1 MGERGRDGLDGD
13 GLDGDGLDG
22 DGLDGDGE
30 RGWNNNTGF
39 YPPK

>member
-13 GLDGDGLDG
+13 GLDGLDG

>member
-1 MGERGRDGLDGD
+1 MGERGRD

>member
-1 MGERGRDGLDGD
+1 MGERGR
-13 GLDGDGLDG
+13 DGLDG